1 MPAIAKPSA
10 APANPSFSFS
20 SQAFLPD
27 TPEALAAISAQAA
40 DYPAGVISAPQRH
53 DRGLL
58 LCALRGVVTVLTDT
72 GNWVVAPG
80 QALWL
85 PAGVLH
91 QKRGWD
97 SVAIRAL
104 FIDPMLDGLPRACQ
118 AIQVSP
124 LLQVL
129 IVEAIA
135 LQRQGAS
142 GARAGHIHALILDE
156 MRHICPASLHVPLPA
171 EPRLRRICQAL
182 LRDPASRDGLDA
194 WAAYGGLSRRSLTR
208 MFRAHTGASF
218 NEWRQR
224 VLLMEALTLLSHG
237 APIAEVAQQLGYAS
251 PGAFATMFRRTL
263 GVSPRDYFRWPEAP
277 AGGPAASR
285 AGQDATPVEDAVIL

>member
-1 MPAIAKPSA
+1 MPAIAKTP
-10 APANPSFSFS
+10 APAPAPVFPDP
-20 SQAFLPD
+20 FLASPQD
-27 TPEALAAISAQAA
+27 SRPHPPCAISARADDFAA
-40 DYPAGVISAPQRH
+40 GGVSAPQRH

-58 LCALRGVVTVLTDT
+58 LYALQGVVTVLTET

-85 PAGVLH
+85 PPGMLH

-104 FIDPMLDGLPRACQ
+104 YMDPQLGGLPTDCQ
-118 AIQVSP
+118 PIQVSP
-124 LLQVL
+124 LLQAL
-129 IVEAIA
+129 IGEAIK
-135 LQRQGAS
+135 LQRAEAPS
-142 GARAGHIHALILDE
+142 ARAGHIHALILDE
-156 MRHICPASLHVPLPA
+156 MRQVCPASLHVPLPA

-182 LRDPASRDGLDA
+182 LRDPASREGLDA

-208 MFRAHTGASF
+208 MFRAQTGASF

-224 VLLMEALTLLSHG
+224 VLLMEALALLSRG
-237 APIAEVAQQLGYAS
+237 AAIADVALRLGYAS

-263 GVSPRDYFRWPEAP
+263 GVSPRDYFRW
-277 AGGPAASR
+277 GDAA
-285 AGQDATPVEDAVIL
+285 AAV

>member
-10 APANPSFSFS
+10 APASSSFSFS

-27 TPEALAAISAQAA
+27 TPEALAAISAQAT

-58 LCALRGVVTVLTDT
+58 LYALRGVVTVLTDS

-156 MRHICPASLHVPLPA
+156 MRHVCPASLHVPLPT

-208 MFRAHTGASF
+208 MFRAQTGASF

-237 APIAEVAQQLGYAS
+237 AQIAGVAQQLGYAS

-263 GVSPRDYFRWPEAP
+263 GVSPRDYFRWPEAAAGSSCAAPIAQDTAP
-277 AGGPAASR
+277 AEAA
-285 AGQDATPVEDAVIL
+285 AIL